1 MGPVRVKVYGLFPRT
16 RRRYVTEA
24 FVGGLLLLAALVAWW
39 LGWPELEARLKRLP
53 QVRGVVATEAVL
65 ANVPW
70 MVLAAAVLKSIE
82 LIVVLRR
89 FTRKEALQNVRGPQ
103 PQPPTRE
110 TLSMPSSAYAP
121 TREDKFAFG
130 VWCLQNRGR
139 DPFGDQTRPELP
151 ALECIRGLAQRNCY
165 GFEFHD
171 NDVIPFG
178 ASASQ
183 RDQILRD
190 LKKAIGDWGIRPTM
204 ATTNTFYH
212 PVFKD
217 GAFTST
223 DPAVRLYSTQ
233 KVMRAI
239 DVAAELGTQVFV
251 FWGGREGVE
260 VDASKDPV
268 EATKWFR
275 EALNFLCNYVLSQ
288 GYDLK
293 FSIEPKPN
301 EPRGDLYLPTVG
313 SVLAFIATLD
323 HPEMCGINPETAHI
337 KMAGLNPYHE
347 FAQALDAGKLLDV
360 HLNGQKPLRFD
371 QDLSFGSDDLKD
383 AFFTTKLLLDH
394 QYAGTV
400 GFDAHPYRSEADPW
414 DFVDRNMRTYK
425 IMKEKVRQFN
435 ENREIQDLLKEV
447 HGANANLRG
456 FTAKYSKEAAQKLKE
471 MPLDP
476 DALAKRKLPYER
488 LDQLLT
494 ELLLG
499 VL

>member
-1 MGPVRVKVYGLFPRT
+1 M
-16 RRRYVTEA
+16 
-24 FVGGLLLLAALVAWW
+24 
-39 LGWPELEARLKRLP
+39 
-53 QVRGVVATEAVL
+53 
-65 ANVPW
+65 
-70 MVLAAAVLKSIE
+70 
-82 LIVVLRR
+82 
-89 FTRKEALQNVRGPQ
+89 
-103 PQPPTRE
+103 
-110 TLSMPSSAYAP
+110 SSASYAP
-121 TREDKFAFG
+121 TRADKFAFG
-130 VWCLQNRGR
+130 IWCLQNRGR
-139 DPFGDQTRPELP
+139 DPFGDQTRPELS
-151 ALECIRGLAQRNCY
+151 ALDCIRGLAQRQCY

-171 NDVIPFG
+171 NDVLPFG
-178 ASASQ
+178 ASAAQ
-183 RDQILRD
+183 QDQILRD
-190 LKKAIGDWGIRPTM
+190 LKKAIGDWGIRATM
-204 ATTNTFYH
+204 ATTNLFYH

-223 DPAVRLYSTQ
+223 DPAVRAFATQ
-233 KVMRAI
+233 KVMRAL
-239 DVAAELGTQVFV
+239 DVAAELGAGVFV
-251 FWGGREGVE
+251 FWGGREGTE

-268 EATKWFR
+268 AATQWFR
-275 EALNFLCNYVLSQ
+275 ESINFLSEYVLSND
-288 GYDLK
+288 YDVK

-323 HPEMCGINPETAHI
+323 HPDMVGINPETAHI

-383 AFFTTKLLLDH
+383 AFFTTKLLMDH
-394 QYAGTV
+394 GYEGTI

-425 IMKEKVRQFN
+425 IMQAKVQRFN
-435 ENREIQDLLKEV
+435 ENPQIQDLLKEI
-447 HGANANLRG
+447 HGANPNLVG
-456 FTAKYSKEAAQKLKE
+456 ITAQFSKDQARKLRE
-471 MPLDP
+471 MKFEP
-476 DALAKRKLPYER
+476 DALASRRLPYER

>member
-1 MGPVRVKVYGLFPRT
+1 
-16 RRRYVTEA
+16 
-24 FVGGLLLLAALVAWW
+24 
-39 LGWPELEARLKRLP
+39 
-53 QVRGVVATEAVL
+53 
-65 ANVPW
+65 
-70 MVLAAAVLKSIE
+70 
-82 LIVVLRR
+82 
-89 FTRKEALQNVRGPQ
+89 
-103 PQPPTRE
+103 
-110 TLSMPSSAYAP
+110 MPSHFYAP
-121 TREDKFAFG
+121 TKQDKFAFG
-130 VWCLQNRGR
+130 IWCLQNRGR

-151 ALECIRGLAQRNCY
+151 ALDCIKGLAQRNCY

-171 NDVIPFG
+171 NDILPFE
-178 ASASQ
+178 ASAAQ

-190 LKKAIGDWGIRPTM
+190 VKKLMGDVDIKATM
-204 ATTNTFYH
+204 ATTNLFYH

-217 GAFTST
+217 GAFSST
-223 DPAVRLYSTQ
+223 DPAVRTFATA
-233 KVMRAI
+233 KVMKAL
-239 DVAAELGTQVFV
+239 DVAADLGAQVFV

-275 EALNFLCNYVLSQ
+275 EAINFLCEYVLAND
-288 GYDLK
+288 YDIK

-301 EPRGDLYLPTVG
+301 EPRGDLFLPTVG

-323 HPEMCGINPETAHI
+323 HPDMVGINPETAHI

-371 QDLSFGSDDLKD
+371 QDLSFGSDDLKE
-383 AFFTTKLLLDH
+383 AFFTAKLLIDH
-394 QYAGTV
+394 KYGGTI

-414 DFVDRNMRTYK
+414 DFVDRNLRTYK
-425 IMKEKVRQFN
+425 IMQEKVRQFN
-435 ENREIQDLLKEV
+435 ENEEIQGLLKEI
-447 HGANANLRG
+447 HGANPEYRG
-456 FTAKYSKEAAQKLKE
+456 AFSKFSKEQAQKLKG
-471 MPLDP
+471 MNF
-476 DALAKRKLPYER
+476 DAAKLATRRLPYEK

>member
-1 MGPVRVKVYGLFPRT
+1 
-16 RRRYVTEA
+16 
-24 FVGGLLLLAALVAWW
+24 
-39 LGWPELEARLKRLP
+39 
-53 QVRGVVATEAVL
+53 
-65 ANVPW
+65 
-70 MVLAAAVLKSIE
+70 
-82 LIVVLRR
+82 
-89 FTRKEALQNVRGPQ
+89 
-103 PQPPTRE
+103 
-110 TLSMPSSAYAP
+110 MPSHFYAP
-121 TREDKFAFG
+121 TKEDKFAFG
-130 VWCLQNRGR
+130 IWCLQNRGR

-171 NDVIPFG
+171 NDIIPFG
-178 ASASQ
+178 ASPGQ
-183 RDQILRD
+183 RDQIVRD
-190 LKKAIGDWGIRPTM
+190 VKRAMDDWGIKATM

-223 DPAVRLYSTQ
+223 DPAVRLYTTQ

-239 DVAAELGTQVFV
+239 DVAAELDTQVFV

-313 SVLAFIATLD
+313 SVLAFLATLD

-371 QDLSFGSDDLKD
+371 QDLAFGSDDLKE
-383 AFFTTKLLLDH
+383 AFLTIKLLKDH
-394 QYAGTV
+394 EYAGTI
-400 GFDAHPYRSEADPW
+400 GFDAHPYRTESDPW
-414 DFVDRNMRTYK
+414 DFVERNLRTAK
-425 IMKEKVRQFN
+425 IMTAKVRQFN
-435 ENREIQDLLKEV
+435 ENAEIQGLLKEI
-447 HGANANLRG
+447 HGANRDLAGLMSKYSRD
-456 FTAKYSKEAAQKLKE
+456 TAKKLKE
-471 MPLDP
+471 MPFDLN
-476 DALAKRKLPYER
+476 ALTSRRLPYER
-488 LDQLLT
+488 LDQLVT

>member
-1 MGPVRVKVYGLFPRT
+1 
-16 RRRYVTEA
+16 
-24 FVGGLLLLAALVAWW
+24 
-39 LGWPELEARLKRLP
+39 
-53 QVRGVVATEAVL
+53 
-65 ANVPW
+65 
-70 MVLAAAVLKSIE
+70 
-82 LIVVLRR
+82 
-89 FTRKEALQNVRGPQ
+89 
-103 PQPPTRE
+103 
-110 TLSMPSSAYAP
+110 MPSHFYAP
-121 TREDKFAFG
+121 TKEDKFAFG
-130 VWCLQNRGR
+130 LWCLQNRGR

-151 ALECIRGLAQRNCY
+151 ALQCIKGLAERDCY

-171 NDVIPFG
+171 NDILPFDAG
-178 ASASQ
+178 AAQ

-190 LKKAIGDWGIRPTM
+190 VKRAMGDWGIKATM

-223 DPAVRLYSTQ
+223 DPAVRLYTTQ

-268 EATKWFR
+268 EAARWFR
-275 EALNFLCNYVLSQ
+275 EAINFLCNYVLSQ
-288 GYDLK
+288 DYDLK

-313 SVLAFIATLD
+313 SVLAFIGTLD
-323 HPEMCGINPETAHI
+323 HQEMVGINPETAHI

-371 QDLSFGSDDLKD
+371 QDLSFGSDDLKE
-383 AFFTTKLLLDH
+383 AFFTTKLLVDH
-394 QYAGTV
+394 RYDGTV

-414 DFVDRNMRTYK
+414 DFVERNMRTYK
-425 IMKEKVRQFN
+425 IMKEKVRQFHD
-435 ENREIQDLLKEV
+435 NREIQDLLKEI
-447 HGANANLRG
+447 HGANPELRG
-456 FTAKYSKEAAQKLKE
+456 RTAKYSKESAQKLKE
-471 MPLDP
+471 MPFDP
-476 DALAKRKLPYER
+476 EALARRRLPYER
-488 LDQLLT
+488 LDQLVT

>member
-1 MGPVRVKVYGLFPRT
+1 
-16 RRRYVTEA
+16 
-24 FVGGLLLLAALVAWW
+24 
-39 LGWPELEARLKRLP
+39 
-53 QVRGVVATEAVL
+53 
-65 ANVPW
+65 
-70 MVLAAAVLKSIE
+70 
-82 LIVVLRR
+82 
-89 FTRKEALQNVRGPQ
+89 
-103 PQPPTRE
+103 
-110 TLSMPSSAYAP
+110 MPSQKYAP
-121 TREDKFAFG
+121 SREDKFAFG
-130 VWCLQNRGR
+130 IWCLQNRGR

-151 ALECIRGLAQRNCY
+151 ALECIKGLAQRGCY

-171 NDVIPFG
+171 NDLLPFNAG
-178 ASASQ
+178 AAQ
-183 RDQILRD
+183 REQILRD
-190 LKKAIGDWGIRPTM
+190 VQKVMGDTGIKATM
-204 ATTNTFYH
+204 ATTNLFYH

-223 DPAVRLYSTQ
+223 DPAVRAYATQ
-233 KVMRAI
+233 KVMHCL
-239 DVAAELGTQVFV
+239 DVAAQLGAGVFV

-268 EATKWFR
+268 EAGKWFR
-275 EALNFLCNYVLSQ
+275 EALNFLCEYVLSQ
-288 GYDLK
+288 NYDIQ

-371 QDLSFGSDDLKD
+371 QDLAFGSDDLKE

-394 QYAGTV
+394 KYAGTI
-400 GFDAHPYRSEADPW
+400 GFDCHPYRSEADPW
-414 DFVDRNMRTYK
+414 DFVVRNLRTFK
-425 IMKEKVRQFN
+425 IMKEKVQHFN
-435 ENREIQDLLKEV
+435 DNREIQDLLKEI
-447 HGANANLRG
+447 HGAHPEMRG
-456 FTAKYSKEAAQKLKE
+456 LTSKYSKEGALKLKG
-471 MPLDP
+471 MPFDP
-476 DALAKRKLPYER
+476 AALASRKLPYER

>member
-1 MGPVRVKVYGLFPRT
+1 
-16 RRRYVTEA
+16 
-24 FVGGLLLLAALVAWW
+24 
-39 LGWPELEARLKRLP
+39 
-53 QVRGVVATEAVL
+53 
-65 ANVPW
+65 
-70 MVLAAAVLKSIE
+70 
-82 LIVVLRR
+82 
-89 FTRKEALQNVRGPQ
+89 
-103 PQPPTRE
+103 
-110 TLSMPSSAYAP
+110 MPSSSYAP
-121 TREDKFAFG
+121 TKLDKFAFG
-130 VWCLQNRGR
+130 IWCLQNRGR
-139 DPFGDQTRPELP
+139 DPFGDQTRPELS
-151 ALECIRGLAQRNCY
+151 ALQCIRGLAERNCY

-171 NDVIPFG
+171 NDVVPFD
-178 ASASQ
+178 ASPAQ
-183 RDQILRD
+183 RDQLLRD
-190 LKKAIGDWGIRPTM
+190 LKKAIGDWGIKATM
-204 ATTNTFYH
+204 ATTNLFYH

-223 DPAVRLYSTQ
+223 DPSVRAFATQ
-233 KVMRAI
+233 KVMNAL

-275 EALNFLCNYVLSQ
+275 EAMNFLCEYVLAND
-288 GYDLK
+288 YDIQ

-323 HPEMCGINPETAHI
+323 HPDMCGTNPEMAHI

-347 FAQALDAGKLLDV
+347 FAQALEAGKLLDV

-383 AFFTTKLLLDH
+383 AFFTTKLLMDH
-394 QYAGTV
+394 HYDGTI

-414 DFVDRNMRTYK
+414 DFVERNMRTYK
-425 IMKEKVRQFN
+425 IMQEKVKQFN
-435 ENREIQDLLKEV
+435 DNKEIQDLLKEI
-447 HGANANLRG
+447 HGANPGHRG
-456 FTAKYSKEAAQKLKE
+456 VMAKYGKEQAKKLKE
-471 MPLDP
+471 MSFDAS
-476 DALAKRKLPYER
+476 ALASRRLPYEK
-488 LDQLLT
+488 LDQLVT